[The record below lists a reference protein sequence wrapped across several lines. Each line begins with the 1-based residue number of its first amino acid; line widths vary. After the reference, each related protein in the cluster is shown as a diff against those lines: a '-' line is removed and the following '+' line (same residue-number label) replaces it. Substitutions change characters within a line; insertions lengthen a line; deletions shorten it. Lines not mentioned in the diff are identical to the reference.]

1 MEEGK
6 KISALPAAGAFIA
19 SMEMEVN
26 HNGVSEKVTG
36 DQIKAFVGG
45 ASPVTS
51 IFGRTGDVTAQPG
64 DYNTDQIT
72 EATAK
77 FWTNARTINST
88 LTGYAAAPG
97 VISAADTVLS
107 AIQKLSGNIANV
119 VSSSYAVQGTPN
131 RISISGT
138 NPRVIDIDA
147 AYVGQGSITTVG
159 TITTG
164 TWRGTTVQV
173 GFGGTGTNAI
183 FGQGAVVFA
192 GVSGIYNSDVSFFNY
207 DITKRTLYL
216 NAGTYDGIPA
226 SLVIGSYYN
235 DEGVYVQDTKD
246 GNSAYLAVYT
256 NNNTTLPGNGNG
268 TFGASFHNKSSVA
281 GSTTSIRM
289 GTAAM
294 GSVYTNGNHSD
305 FYIAVAKAS
314 SDITH
319 STIYIKGS
327 NGGIAIG
334 YDFKTPTAY
343 LHLSGA
349 SATQSSLRIG
359 DASAMPTGANRFG
372 GDINFRLSTGRYY
385 GYKADNTVEE
395 TFAFLS
401 DITGGSLTE
410 TAVAFGSNTNTI
422 TSDVTN
428 FWYNVASK
436 TLNLNAAEIKA
447 ASGFKALV
455 LTTTDTLALDI
466 VAESGGI
473 NILNKA
479 DDQFGINIV
488 SEGDGIISEVQS
500 GLAGDFS
507 GEATVSTFTQK
518 GKITTA
524 YSEEIVGIYRTYDQ
538 DSTATGDGSMLYF
551 NDDTVSTSHFIQ
563 GIRSSIINFTVANG
577 GFLGLGN
584 VSNPSAMITMNGAT
598 ARGIKVDYQPTANT
612 AGVNLTITSGSA
624 AVGATNVNSGNLI
637 LSTGSSRGTGV
648 GNILF
653 YTTAAGSSGN
663 SENAAT
669 AFAIFKGDGRIG
681 LNGITL
687 PAAYLTMQAPNG
699 QYGFNILG
707 KELTASNGY
716 DTGWGMRPATNG
728 ITTNLTIYEL
738 AAATFTNIM
747 KLHGGGG
754 ISVGYAGTSTSP
766 ARIYVAGA
774 SANTTI
780 STPNTAQHIGIL
792 NTSTTANNYVA
803 YAFYASNSSTAEVLN
818 GAIYGVFTDHTA
830 GTEDMDMR
838 FATIAS
844 GVYAERF
851 RISDLGASIF
861 HKSGQR
867 ITVGGTIF
875 TSEDS
880 YLSNNVGTAETDSW
894 SYTAPVNLLA
904 IDGDRIDFVCGFA
917 CFGSNDKV
925 IKGYFGGIL
934 FYTFTATVVTP
945 NTGYVSI
952 RGSIER
958 YNNTGVYI
966 NILNSNTFMS
976 ISSSA
981 YSDFLSG
988 LSALNSSTSILK
1000 FTVTNGNANNSEIVG
1015 EISNGQFLPA
1025 KQP

>member
-6 KISALPAAGAFIA
+6 KISQLPAAEAFIG
-19 SMEMEVN
+19 SMEIEVN

-36 DQIKAFVGG
+36 DQINAFVGG
-45 ASPVTS
+45 LSPVTS
-51 IFGRTGDVTAQPG
+51 VFGRVGAVTAQAG
-64 DYNTDQIT
+64 DYNTSLVP
-72 EATAK
+72 EVGNLY
-77 FWTNARTINST
+77 FTNARAINST
-88 LTGYAAAPG
+88 LTGYTAGAG
-97 VISAADTVLS
+97 TITAADTVLS
-107 AIQKLSGNIANV
+107 AIQKLSGNIAA
-119 VSSSYAVQGTPN
+119 VSASSYTIQGTAG
-131 RISISGT
+131 RITISGT
-138 NPRVIDIDA
+138 TVKTINIDPTYI
-147 AYVGQGSITTVG
+147 GQNTITTVG
-159 TITTG
+159 TIGTG
-164 TWRGTTVQV
+164 TWRGTVV
-173 GFGGTGTNAI
+173 EPSYGGTGTNI
-183 FGQGAVVFA
+183 LFGQGAIVFA
-192 GVSGIYNSDVSFFNY
+192 GVSGIYTSDINRLSY
-207 DITKRTLYL
+207 DIARKTLYVD
-216 NAGTYDGIPA
+216 GGVYDGIPA
-226 SLVIGSYYN
+226 SLVIGSANN
-235 DEGVYVQDTKD
+235 DEGVYVQNTKN
-246 GNSAYLAVYT
+246 GNSSYLAMYT
-256 NNNTTLPGNGNG
+256 NNQTALPGNGTG
-268 TFGASFHNKSSVA
+268 TFGANYYNNSTVA

-385 GYKADNTVEE
+385 GYKADNTAEE

-401 DITGGSLTE
+401 DITGGTLAE
-410 TAVAFGSNTNTI
+410 TAVAFGSNTNTV
-422 TSDVTN
+422 TSDAAN
-428 FWYNVASK
+428 FWYDANSK
-436 TLNLNAAEIKA
+436 TLKLRAVEINAL
-447 ASGFKALV
+447 SGFSSIVAN
-455 LTTTDTLALDI
+455 ALDT
-466 VAESGGI
+466 VAIKVVGEVGGI
-473 NILNKA
+473 DIINKSA
-479 DDQFGINIV
+479 AQYGINIV
-488 SEGDGIISEVQS
+488 SEGDGIIADVKN
-500 GLAGDFS
+500 GFAGDFS
-507 GEATVSTFTQK
+507 GNATVARFIQN
-518 GKITTA
+518 GKITSNYTD
-524 YSEEIVGIYRTYDQ
+524 EIVAIYRQYDD
-538 DSTATGDGSMLYF
+538 DSTALGTGPMLSF
-551 NDDTVSTSHFIQ
+551 NDSTTSTSPFIQ
-563 GIRSSIINFTVANG
+563 ATRGSVLAFTIADG

-584 VSNPSAMITMNGAT
+584 VTTPSAMITMNGAT
-598 ARGIKVDYQPTANT
+598 AREIIVDYQPTANT
-612 AGVNLTITSGSA
+612 AGVNLTVTSGSA
-624 AVGATNVNSGNLI
+624 AIGATNVNAGNLI
-637 LSTGSSRGTGV
+637 LSTGSSRGIGV
-648 GNILF
+648 GNLIF
-653 YTTAAGSSGN
+653 RTTAPGSSGN
-663 SENAAT
+663 SENAPT
-669 AFAIFKGDGRIG
+669 DFAIFKGDGRIG

-728 ITTNLTIYEL
+728 TTTNLTIYEL
-738 AAATFTNIM
+738 ASATFTNIM

-766 ARIYVAGA
+766 ARIYVAGS

-780 STPNTAQHIGIL
+780 GTPNTAQHIGIL
-792 NTSTTANNYVA
+792 NTNTTANNYVA

-838 FATIAS
+838 FATIAN

-851 RISDLGASIF
+851 RMSDIGASIF
-861 HKSGQR
+861 HISGQR

-875 TSEDS
+875 TSIDS
-880 YLSNNVGTAETDSW
+880 YLSNNVGSAETDAW
-894 SYTAPVNLLA
+894 SYTAPTNLLA
-904 IDGDRIDFVCGFA
+904 INGDRIDFVCGFRCDGA
-917 CFGSNDKV
+917 NSKI
-925 IKGYFGGIL
+925 IKGYFKGNL
-934 FYTFTATVVTP
+934 FFTYTGTVTG
-945 NTGYVSI
+945 TGYVSI

-966 NILNSNTFMS
+966 NILCAATGMS
-976 ISSSA
+976 VLSA
-981 YSDFLSG
+981 SYSDFMTG
-988 LSALNSSTSILK
+988 LTALNGSTSVLK
-1000 FTVTNGNANNSEIVG
+1000 FTVTNGNVNNSEIQT